1 MKRIIH
7 TTEARSAKIAEP
19 LTFAV
24 APDIHSGQY
33 ADVLEAMLGCD
44 AVLLP
49 GDLMDR
55 HRRNNS
61 RAAEFLRTVPEIVPV
76 FLSPGNHEALYPRQD
91 ELAGMLRN
99 SAVRLLDN
107 TDEEFRGIRIGGL
120 SSREENDADTGF
132 LDRFEAEDGFRLL
145 LCHQPEIYRDYVSG
159 RDIDLTLCGHAHGG
173 QIQIRGR
180 GIYSPGQGLFP
191 RLTGGWYDDRRMLLS
206 RGMTNASKPPVPRF
220 GNPCEL
226 IILRLLPEEEKEQC

>member
-91 ELAGMLRN
+91 ELAGMLRH
-99 SAVRLLDN
+99 SAVRLA
-107 TDEEFRGIRIGGL
+107 F
-120 SSREENDADTGF
+120 
-132 LDRFEAEDGFRLL
+132 
-145 LCHQPEIYRDYVSG
+145 
-159 RDIDLTLCGHAHGG
+159 
-173 QIQIRGR
+173 
-180 GIYSPGQGLFP
+180 
-191 RLTGGWYDDRRMLLS
+191 LTGLRRRTVSACCCAIS
-206 RGMTNASKPPVPRF
+206 RRF
-220 GNPCEL
+220 TG
-226 IILRLLPEEEKEQC
+226 IM